1 MGRGR
6 VELKRIEN
14 KINRQ
19 VTFAKR
25 RNGLLKKAYE
35 LSVLCDAEVAL
46 IIFSNRGKLY
56 EFCST
61 NNMLKALER
70 YQKCSYGAVEVNKPA
85 KELESNY
92 REYLKLKGRYE
103 GLQRTQR
110 NLLGEDLGPL
120 NTKEL
125 EQLERQLEG
134 SLKQVRSTKTQF
146 MLDQLS
152 DLQNKEQLLLES
164 NRALAIKLDE
174 ICSRNSMRPSWEG
187 EDHNMSYGD
196 QHHNPHAQ
204 SQGFF
209 QHLDCNPTLQIGYSP
224 VVTDQMTATTH
235 AQQQQHQQQ
244 QVNGFV
250 PGWML

>member
-56 EFCST
+56 EFCSSS
-61 NNMLKALER
+61 NMLKTLER
-70 YQKCSYGAVEVNKPA
+70 YQRCSYGTVDDGKAA
-85 KELESNY
+85 KELESSF
-92 REYLKLKGRYE
+92 REYLKLKAKFE
-103 GLQRTQR
+103 SLQRSQR
-110 NLLGEDLGPL
+110 NLLGEELGPL
-120 NTKEL
+120 TTKEL

-134 SLKQVRSTKTQF
+134 SLKQIRSTKTQF

-152 DLQNKEQLLLES
+152 DLQSKEQSLIEINRSLKRKLEEMCTDGH
-164 NRALAIKLDE
+164 IQ
-174 ICSRNSMRPSWEG
+174 PSWEG
-187 EDHNMSYGD
+187 EVQGIPYGH
-196 QHHNPHAQ
+196 QPAQ

-209 QHLDCNPTLQIGYSP
+209 QPLECNPTLHIGYNP
-224 VVTDQMTATTH
+224 VVSDQLTAATH
-235 AQQQQHQQQ
+235 AQ
-244 QVNGFV
+244 QVNGFI
-250 PGWML
+250 PGWMML